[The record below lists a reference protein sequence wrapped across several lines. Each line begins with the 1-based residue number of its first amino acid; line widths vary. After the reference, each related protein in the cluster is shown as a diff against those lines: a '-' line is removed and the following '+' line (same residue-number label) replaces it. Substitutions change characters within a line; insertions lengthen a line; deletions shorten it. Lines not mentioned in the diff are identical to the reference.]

1 MSDIFEN
8 IKQSAGQVLSN
19 IDQKGQLKSALDGL
33 RSQWNELE
41 RRRKTSSLD
50 KEIKT
55 QQGEMKQLTEALGL
69 QTWSLFDSGKIV
81 HPELARL
88 CERISEVRAEIDAK
102 KAELEALKAQVAAQQ
117 AAQAAAAQQ
126 AAAQQAAAQQAA
138 QAAAAQQAAAQQAA
152 AQQAAAQ
159 QAAAQAPAAQTPAAG
174 TPAAG
179 AAGQRRT
186 VVRLRCP
193 RCKTELSAGDD
204 FCPTCGVKLV
214 HPAPQPAPRPRP
226 VAQAQPP
233 SPTAAQPQPVQPS
246 TASGV
251 RFCPSCGAETK
262 PDAQFCPIC
271 GQTLH

>member
-33 RSQWNELE
+33 RHQWNELE

-50 KEIKT
+50 KEIKA
-55 QQGEMKQLTEALGL
+55 QQAEMKQLTEALGL

-102 KAELEALKAQVAAQQ
+102 KAELEAIKAE
-117 AAQAAAAQQ
+117 AAAQQ
-126 AAAQQAAAQQAA
+126 AAAQQAAAQAAAAQQAA

-152 AQQAAAQ
+152 AQQAP
-159 QAAAQAPAAQTPAAG
+159 AQAPAAQTPA
-174 TPAAG
+174 PG
-179 AAGQRRT
+179 AAGQVRT

-214 HPAPQPAPRPRP
+214 HPAPAPAPQPRT
-226 VAQAQPP
+226 VAQAGPP
-233 SPTAAQPQPVQPS
+233 SAVPAQPQPVQPPP
-246 TASGV
+246 ASGI

-271 GQTLH
+271 GQALH